1 MTGPMEMPGRMLMP
15 GTVAAADVA
24 ARQAHA
30 QLDPALA
37 EFHALLAALAGRP
50 HVPDL
55 VEMRATDFLFEPGGP
70 RREEPRRGDGLGEDA
85 CDDGQRKPR
94 RDLHHIHQDHL
105 RCNAQEPYAQ
115 RPAP

>member
-70 RREEPRRGDGLGEDA
+70 RPAGTRRRDGHRENA
-85 CDDGQRKPR
+85 SDDSYSKPR
-94 RDLHHIHQDHL
+94 PKLQHIQP
-105 RCNAQEPYAQ
+105 Q
-115 RPAP
+115 